1 MIRTANTLEIE
12 VTDANDVS
20 GPLDRYLSILE
31 VVLASKQGLT
41 LAELCK
47 ILELPKPTAHRL
59 VSALRSS
66 KALEVADEG
75 LRTYR
80 VGARMSRMLQ
90 LGRND
95 SALIN
100 YFQVVCNELVI
111 ELEETCYVV
120 QLTPQSA
127 HTIAVAET
135 EHGYRMH
142 VGEGAV
148 MPMHAAASSKILLAY
163 QDDASR
169 RRYLSGPLEKLT
181 PFTMT
186 SVRQVLTE
194 IDKAK
199 KDGYAT
205 CVGEIDPSTK
215 AYAVP
220 VSSPVG
226 VFYSVGVTGPQ
237 FRIDKRPMGYWIDC
251 LRGAAHKL
259 ERILEMP
266 RLDAA
271 QLATEQAV
279 ARARPLPRTAAG

>member
-1 MIRTANTLEIE
+1 
-12 VTDANDVS
+12 VTDTNDVS
-20 GPLDRYLSILE
+20 GPLERYLSILE

-47 ILELPKPTAHRL
+47 VLDLPKPTAHRL
-59 VSALRSS
+59 VSALRSA
-66 KALEVADEG
+66 KALEVDEEG
-75 LRTYR
+75 LKIYR

-90 LGRND
+90 LGRNEN
-95 SALIN
+95 ALIN
-100 YFQVVCNELVI
+100 YCQVVCNELVS

-120 QLTPQSA
+120 KLTPQSA
-127 HTIAVAET
+127 HTIAVAVT

-142 VGEGAV
+142 VGEGAM

-163 QDDASR
+163 QDEPSR

-181 PFTMT
+181 PFTIT
-186 SVRQVLTE
+186 SVRQVLAE
-194 IDKAK
+194 IDKAR

-205 CVGEIDPSTK
+205 CVGEVDPSTK

-237 FRIDKRPMGYWIDC
+237 FRIDKRPMAYWIEH
-251 LRGAAHKL
+251 LQRAAQKL

-266 RLDAA
+266 SLESAELKSLDARRSV
-271 QLATEQAV
+271 QYLQQN
-279 ARARPLPRTAAG
+279 AGG

>member
-1 MIRTANTLEIE
+1 M
-12 VTDANDVS
+12 TDTNDVS

-47 ILELPKPTAHRL
+47 VLDLPKPTAHRL
-59 VSALRSS
+59 VSALRSA
-66 KALEVADEG
+66 KALEVDEEG
-75 LRTYR
+75 LKTYR

-90 LGRND
+90 LGRNEN
-95 SALIN
+95 ALIN
-100 YFQVVCNELVI
+100 FCQVVCNELVS

-120 QLTPQSA
+120 KLTPQSA
-127 HTIAVAET
+127 HTIAVAVT

-142 VGEGAV
+142 VGEGAM

-163 QDDASR
+163 QDEASR

-181 PFTMT
+181 PFTIT
-186 SVRQVLTE
+186 SVREVLAE

-199 KDGYAT
+199 KEGYAT
-205 CVGEIDPSTK
+205 CVGEVDPSTK

-220 VSSPVG
+220 VSSAVG

-237 FRIDKRPMGYWIDC
+237 FRIDKRPMAYWIEH
-251 LRGAAHKL
+251 LHRAALKL

-266 RLDAA
+266 RLESAELKSLDARRSVRHL
-271 QLATEQAV
+271 QHN
-279 ARARPLPRTAAG
+279 AGG

>member
-1 MIRTANTLEIE
+1 MTN
-12 VTDANDVS
+12 ANDVS

-47 ILELPKPTAHRL
+47 ILDLPKPTAHRL
-59 VSALRSS
+59 VSALGSA

-75 LRTYR
+75 LKTYR

-90 LGRND
+90 LGRSD

-100 YFQVVCNELVI
+100 YCQVVCNELVS

-120 QLTPQSA
+120 KLTPQSA
-127 HTIAVAET
+127 HTIAVAVT

-148 MPMHAAASSKILLAY
+148 MPMHAAASSKILLAH
-163 QDDASR
+163 QDEASR

-181 PFTMT
+181 PFTIT

-194 IDKAK
+194 IEKAK

-205 CVGEIDPSTK
+205 CVGEVDPSTK

-237 FRIDKRPMGYWIDC
+237 FRIDKRPMTYWIDH
-251 LRGAAHKL
+251 LRDAARKL

-266 RLDAA
+266 HLDGA
-271 QLATEQAV
+271 QFSTGPRGAT
-279 ARARPLPRTAAG
+279 ARRPERKAAG

>member
-1 MIRTANTLEIE
+1 VA
-12 VTDANDVS
+12 DANDVS

-47 ILELPKPTAHRL
+47 ILDLPKPTAHRL
-59 VSALRSS
+59 VSALCSA
-66 KALEVADEG
+66 KALEVAGEG
-75 LRTYR
+75 LKTYR

-90 LGRND
+90 LGRHDN
-95 SALIN
+95 ALIN
-100 YFQVVCNELVI
+100 YCQVVCNELVLD
-111 ELEETCYVV
+111 LEETCYVV

-148 MPMHAAASSKILLAY
+148 MPMHAAASSKILLAH
-163 QDDASR
+163 QDEASR

-181 PFTMT
+181 PFTT
-186 SVRQVLTE
+186 TNVRQVLAEVETAR
-194 IDKAK
+194 KA
-199 KDGYAT
+199 GYAT
-205 CVGEIDPSTK
+205 CVGEVDPSTK

-220 VSSPVG
+220 VSSPAG

-237 FRIDKRPMGYWIDC
+237 FRIDKRPTAYWIDA

-259 ERILEMP
+259 ERILAMP
-266 RLDAA
+266 RLEAA
-271 QLATEQAV
+271 QLSPQQRP
-279 ARARPLPRTAAG
+279 RARPRTAAG